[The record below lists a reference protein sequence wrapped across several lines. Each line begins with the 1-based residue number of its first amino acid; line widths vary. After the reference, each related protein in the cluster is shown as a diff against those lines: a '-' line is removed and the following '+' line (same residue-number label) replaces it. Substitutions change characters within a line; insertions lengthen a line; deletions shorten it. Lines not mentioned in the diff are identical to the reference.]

1 MFYLFINLYLFLG
14 SLKEYWFG
22 IIPNSSL
29 LLFLALFWGVGGVVV
44 LVWTVVHRWQSKYN
58 TRDEATHGIFA
69 F

>member
-44 LVWTVVHRWQSKYN
+44 LVWTDKASTTQETKQHTAYLPFK
-58 TRDEATHGIFA
+58 
-69 F
+69 